1 MAAVFTEAQWNL
13 AFEEVKSQFNLANI
27 LPEQEES
34 IREFFKGKNIFVNL
48 PTGYG
53 KSLIYQCLPIINDVL
68 HAKPRGSSVIVAI
81 SPLLAIADG

>member
-1 MAAVFTEAQWNL
+1 MYQL
-13 AFEEVKSQFNLANI
+13 PQVKSQFNLANI

-68 HAKPRGSSVIVAI
+68 HAKPRGSSVIVVNFAF
-81 SPLLAIADG
+81 AIADGWPSFISE